1 MKPANTT
8 LGPDEPSGLSLELND
23 PAHLFNAPRI
33 APLSPGP
40 LEGLGISGFEHLL
53 NQLHLD
59 RELQREGMLTL
70 VMPAAMAAE
79 ANPEQITTALRRHA
93 QWRIEREQREMRNT
107 YRYGWK
113 VSVFAIVMLAL
124 CITLSSLFASEV
136 TAGMWPLLRR
146 TLEYGFEIIGW
157 VILWHPID
165 VLVFAPV
172 SIRART
178 AALQALARME
188 VVIRAEPAA
197 AASGEAIL
205 S

>member
-1 MKPANTT
+1 MKPATST
-8 LGPDEPSGLSLELND
+8 LGPAESSGLTLQLNAL
-23 PAHLFNAPRI
+23 AHLFNAPRI
-33 APLSPGP
+33 EPLAPGP

-59 RELQREGMLTL
+59 RALQRERKLTL
-70 VMPAAMAAE
+70 FMPAAMAVE
-79 ANPEQITTALRRHA
+79 INREQITTALRRHA

-113 VSVFAIVMLAL
+113 VSVFAVVMLAL
-124 CITLSSLFASEV
+124 CIALSSLFASAV
-136 TAGMWPLLRR
+136 TEGMWPLLRR

-178 AALQALARME
+178 AALQALAKME

-197 AASGEAIL
+197 AASAEAIL
-205 S
+205 L